1 MPFAETL
8 PVPDS
13 IDVSN
18 GFLYANV
25 TIHNYIEL
33 DTSSDSSSKNI
44 IIKDDQII
52 VYIKDVS

>member
-1 MPFAETL
+1 MPSAETL

-18 GFLYANV
+18 GFLYAKV

-44 IIKDDQII
+44 IIKDDEII